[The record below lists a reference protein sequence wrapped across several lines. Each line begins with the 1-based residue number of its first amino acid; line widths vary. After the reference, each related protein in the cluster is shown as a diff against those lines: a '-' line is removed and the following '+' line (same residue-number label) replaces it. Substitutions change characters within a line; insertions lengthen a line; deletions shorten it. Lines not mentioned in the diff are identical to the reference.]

1 MFAVRLIIEFVPW
14 YGVQEPGKCIY
25 SRLEAMIEKLL
36 IPYISPRYASEPAYR
51 EGHVRIVNPLPG
63 RSVLGLHVP
72 DMKNL
77 ARELARRPDALSLLD
92 GLETAAGQGKR
103 LYYEEIAVCGLMLAC
118 IKVSPEE
125 RFARLDKFVPQ
136 IDNWAV
142 CDLVCSA
149 SKWAAKISVA
159 GEKAGL
165 WEYLDKWWH
174 SKREFELR
182 FAIVFS
188 ICYFL
193 DSDWIEKVFA
203 KLEEIEFGNV
213 VSEYVQGGKSWKQGE
228 GGQVKSALVRL
239 GDGYA
244 LDGEKAGT
252 VLGPEPYYVRM
263 AVAWLLATA
272 LAKLPDE
279 TRNYLRSCS
288 LPEDVLKLYV
298 RKARESF
305 RTREVSPF

>member
-1 MFAVRLIIEFVPW
+1 
-14 YGVQEPGKCIY
+14 
-25 SRLEAMIEKLL
+25 MIENLL

-72 DMKNL
+72 DMKKL
-77 ARELARRPDALSLLD
+77 SRELARRPDAMSFLD
-92 GLETAAGQGKR
+92 GLETAAGRGDC
-103 LYYEEIAVCGLMLAC
+103 LYYEEIAVWGLMLAC
-118 IKVSPEE
+118 MKVSPEE

-149 SKWAAKISVA
+149 SKWAAKISDA
-159 GEKAGL
+159 GKKEGL
-165 WEYLDKWWH
+165 WEYLDKWWR
-174 SKREFELR
+174 SRREFELR

-188 ICYFL
+188 MCYFL
-193 DSDWIEKVFA
+193 DSDWIDRVFE
-203 KLEEIEFGNV
+203 KLEEIEFGSV
-213 VSEYVQGGKSWKQGE
+213 VSEYVYGGKFPKQGA
-228 GGQVKSALVRL
+228 GAQVKSSLVRD

-244 LDGEKAGT
+244 LEGEKAGT

-263 AVAWLLATA
+263 GVAWLLATA

-279 TRNYLRSCS
+279 TRTYLRSCS

-298 RKARESF
+298 RKVRESF
-305 RTREVSPF
+305 KTRNVSPF